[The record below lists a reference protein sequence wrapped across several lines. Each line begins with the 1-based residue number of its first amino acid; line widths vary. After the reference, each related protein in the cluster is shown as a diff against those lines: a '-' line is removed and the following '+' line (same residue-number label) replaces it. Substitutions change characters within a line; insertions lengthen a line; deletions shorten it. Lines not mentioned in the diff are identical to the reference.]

1 MFTYIFSRLKERSTW
16 LGLIALATACGASIE
31 TVLAE
36 QIIAAGMAI
45 AGLIGV
51 FTKDTTGSTEAT
63 ATGKESGN
71 DHQ

>member
-1 MFTYIFSRLKERSTW
+1 MYIFSRLKERSTW
-16 LGLIALATACGASIE
+16 LGLIALATACGATIE

-45 AGLIGV
+45 AGLVGV